1 MEKRDQ
7 QKMRTREKERERE
20 QRKLFLFFYSEQRA
34 LCVVRFFVTFG
45 NERTGKRSADIC
57 TRAELLVR
65 VCDNS
70 TKRYK
75 NIYINKEKIPL
86 DLSLSLSCCCCCCC
100 FSSRFL
106 SRSRCS
112 LFERGVFTSFAL
124 RSIFC
129 FLFLTRVSVSPFGY
143 SFLFSP

>member
-1 MEKRDQ
+1 M
-7 QKMRTREKERERE
+7 TFGEREDSLDRE
-20 QRKLFLFFYSEQRA
+20 TKRRYLYTSRA
-34 LCVVRFFVTFG
+34 FG
-45 NERTGKRSADIC
+45 AC
-57 TRAELLVR
+57 

-86 DLSLSLSCCCCCCC
+86 DLSLSLSLSCCCCCCC

-106 SRSRCS
+106 SRSRRS

>member
-1 MEKRDQ
+1 M
-7 QKMRTREKERERE
+7 
-20 QRKLFLFFYSEQRA
+20 
-34 LCVVRFFVTFG
+34 
-45 NERTGKRSADIC
+45 
-57 TRAELLVR
+57 R

-86 DLSLSLSCCCCCCC
+86 DLSLSLSLVVVVVVVSRRAFSLALVVH
-100 FSSRFL
+100 FSSVEYLLL
-106 SRSRCS
+106 SCC
-112 LFERGVFTSFAL
+112 
-124 RSIFC
+124 SIFC